1 VGNLIFTVSNEGYFY
16 VIEKKNGNVIRVTD
30 LFINYK
36 IKKRKD
42 IQPIGFAI
50 NDKNLYLT
58 NSDGKIIVSDLSD
71 GSVIKIQKVANGL
84 VSEPYIYDNNLFIV
98 RNGSIIKY
106 N

>member
-1 VGNLIFTVSNEGYFY
+1 M
-16 VIEKKNGNVIRVTD
+16 
-30 LFINYK
+30 
-36 IKKRKD
+36 
-42 IQPIGFAI
+42 
-50 NDKNLYLT
+50 
-58 NSDGKIIVSDLSD
+58 IVSDLSD